1 MRILK
6 NENHIKHLNLFLR
19 KNSVKNIDK
28 KEYSELSYCE
38 EEPVC
43 YNCLSSFPCLLL
55 LKFLGFSVVFFCFVL
70 FLFFVCVYVCDI
82 TDELISGSE
91 NMLFDFIHAG
101 KFYCLINLFNLYLE
115 EF

>member
-55 LKFLGFSVVFFCFVL
+55 LKFLGFSVVFFCFG
-70 FLFFVCVYVCDI
+70 FLVCVNFTCTGFTFQSYQMKYC
-82 TDELISGSE
+82 SE
-91 NMLFDFIHAG
+91 CGDV
-101 KFYCLINLFNLYLE
+101 